1 MIRHPKGENTTSQ
14 LLYSPL
20 IISRLPVTFSKIKC
34 GRGSGKDLISLQD
47 SGKDLTKKILYRKKH

>member
-14 LLYSPL
+14 LFYSPL
-20 IISRLPVTFSKIKC
+20 IIPRLPVTFSKTKC

-47 SGKDLTKKILYRKKH
+47 SGTRSYEENPL